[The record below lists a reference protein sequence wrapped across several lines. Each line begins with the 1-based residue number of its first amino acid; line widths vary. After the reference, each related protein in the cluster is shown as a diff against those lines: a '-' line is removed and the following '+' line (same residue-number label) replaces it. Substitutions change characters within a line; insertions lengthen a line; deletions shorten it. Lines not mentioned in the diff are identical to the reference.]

1 MGKKYV
7 VTEESGCG
15 CWSVIGFLFL
25 CSIFITI
32 APYLLFI
39 LIIAVI
45 IGLIIYIPKMRQRKQ
60 HAAEEAELAER
71 ERQLELRAKRIAL
84 EKREREL
91 NDHKEIDNDGWDD
104 F

>member
-1 MGKKYV
+1 MGKRYV

-25 CSIFITI
+25 GSIFITI
-32 APYLLFI
+32 APYLLI
-39 LIIAVI
+39 LLIIAVV
-45 IGLIIYIPKMRQRKQ
+45 IGLIIYIPKLKQRKQ
-60 HAAEEAELAER
+60 QAAEEAELAER
-71 ERQLELRAKRIAL
+71 ERQLELQAKRIAL

-91 NDHKEIDNDGWDD
+91 NGQQDVDDEDWDD